1 MQCKGVIDSNLKNP
15 DQNFKF
21 IHVNFIISTDK
32 IETKN
37 KFATMKTF
45 TSDSMNVT
53 SSINAKHVL
62 TFAGQKVQNFFL
74 YKKNEEQLLLQ

>member
-1 MQCKGVIDSNLKNP
+1 MQCKGVINNNLKNP
-15 DQNFKF
+15 DYNFKV
-21 IHVNFIISTDK
+21 IHLNFLISTDK

-37 KFATMKTF
+37 KFATTKTF

-62 TFAGQKVQNFFL
+62 TFAGKKVQNFFL
-74 YKKNEEQLLLQ
+74 YKKNEEQSLL